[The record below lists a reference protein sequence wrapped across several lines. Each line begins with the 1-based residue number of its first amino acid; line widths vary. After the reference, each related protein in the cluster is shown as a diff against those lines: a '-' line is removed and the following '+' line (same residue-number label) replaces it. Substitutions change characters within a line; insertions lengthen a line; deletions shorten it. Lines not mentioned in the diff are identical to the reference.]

1 MQEIIRLLDQGA
13 DIDAASKLD
22 LPVRDYNAPTS
33 TIGDLIQFDAVET
46 RGSMNKY
53 RRLTL
58 HLIQFDSLIAPG

>member
-13 DIDAASKLD
+13 DIDAAALD
-22 LPVRDYNAPTS
+22 HGVRGYNAPTS

-58 HLIQFDSLIAPG
+58 HLIQFDSQIAPG